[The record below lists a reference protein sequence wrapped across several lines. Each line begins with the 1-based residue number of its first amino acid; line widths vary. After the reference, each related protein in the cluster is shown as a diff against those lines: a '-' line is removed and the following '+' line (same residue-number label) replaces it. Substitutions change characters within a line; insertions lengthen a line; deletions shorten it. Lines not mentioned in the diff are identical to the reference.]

1 MNSHKLTDNIIK
13 RSEDTDNK
21 NSSRNND
28 LPGLID
34 FAISDKLKSI
44 GIICVAREGNTIVIK
59 ITDGGS
65 DQEPLV
71 IRRAINF
78 KDWNIFIRDLRK
90 NIFDNLRCE
99 IPDPKHLNRI
109 LANVETVLNRN
120 FESIAT
126 INKSQIRTDDDT
138 HDSSRDTTVI
148 SGDASDVSQQ
158 TVPFITIN
166 ELVKKQRG
174 TFNTTAAVVS
184 ITPIMQAISSVKWE
198 CTNKNATDFHGNPV
212 CSKPNNEIA
221 FETPL
226 VRLDGLK
233 LRCSSCSGPAPDI
246 AESNVQKEW
255 VNYVIIQVQDSD
267 SPSIDDLQK
276 MTGFVYDEYAGHV
289 HIGET
294 IHIHGNVKV
303 PLKSYDKPYSGK
315 TINSNLSSVIY
326 VQSITHEGRE
336 QIEITD
342 RDKEAFER
350 FVRYPDLPLR

>member
-28 LPGLID
+28 LPGLLD
-34 FAISDKLKSI
+34 FAISDKLKSL

-65 DQEPLV
+65 DQEPFV

-109 LANVETVLNRN
+109 IANVETVLNKN
-120 FESIAT
+120 FEYLRT
-126 INKSQIRTDDDT
+126 INKSPSHTDDNY
-138 HDSSRDTTVI
+138 HDSGGNSTTI
-148 SGDASDVSQQ
+148 SENASSVSI
-158 TVPFITIN
+158 PFITIN
-166 ELVKKQRG
+166 QLVRKQRG
-174 TFNTTAAVVS
+174 TFNSTAAVVS

-198 CTNKNATDFHGNPV
+198 CTNENATDFYGNPV

-233 LRCSSCSGPAPDI
+233 LRCSSCSTQAPDI

-294 IHIHGNVKV
+294 IHIW
-303 PLKSYDKPYSGK
+303 
-315 TINSNLSSVIY
+315 
-326 VQSITHEGRE
+326 EC
-336 QIEITD
+336 
-342 RDKEAFER
+342 
-350 FVRYPDLPLR
+350 